1 MGLNIMQLKI
11 INAKVVLP
19 TGIIEGGTVL
29 VNGGK
34 IIDITTHDTGVKTA
48 ETLDAGGLYL
58 SPGFIDIH
66 VHGGGGHD
74 FMDNT
79 VEAFLG
85 IAQLHARYGT
95 TALTPTTLSCEQD
108 DLLATLDTYATA
120 HAQNT
125 RGARFMGMHIEG
137 PYFSMEQ
144 RGAQDPRYIRNP
156 DPAEYRLLLE
166 RYDFIKRWSAAPEL
180 EGALAFGQY
189 LQSKNVLAAIA
200 HTNALDT
207 EVFTAFAHGY
217 THATHFYSCMSTVS
231 RRHAFRYGGAVEAA
245 YLLDGMT
252 VEVIA
257 DGKHLPASLLQLIHK
272 IKGTE
277 NIALITDAM
286 RGAGM
291 PEGPSILGGL
301 KNGQPVIIEDGV
313 AKMPDRTAFAGSVA
327 TADML
332 VRNMIHL
339 AGVPLVDAV
348 RMITATPA
356 RIMGVDQQMG
366 ALLPGRQAD
375 LVLFDDHIRIQR
387 TLLSGQTIFQL

>member
-1 MGLNIMQLKI
+1 MDLNMMQLKI
-11 INAKVVLP
+11 INAKVILP
-19 TGIIEGGTVL
+19 AGIIVGGTVL
-29 VNGGK
+29 VNEGK
-34 IIDITTHDTGVKTA
+34 IVGIEPHDTGAKTA
-48 ETLDAGGLYL
+48 ETVDAGGLYI
-58 SPGFIDIH
+58 SPGFIDLH
-66 VHGGGGHD
+66 VHGGGGYD

-79 VEAFLG
+79 VDAFLG

-95 TALTPTTLSCEQD
+95 TALAPTTLSCEQD
-108 DLLATLDTYATA
+108 DLLATLDTYAVA

-125 RGARFMGMHIEG
+125 TGARFIGMHIEG

-156 DPAEYRLLLE
+156 DPAEYQPILE
-166 RYDFIKRWSAAPEL
+166 RYDYIKRWSAAPEL
-180 EGALAFGQY
+180 EGALSFGRY
-189 LQSKNVLAAIA
+189 LQSKNILAAIA

-207 EVFTAFAHGY
+207 EVFTAFEHGY

-231 RRHAFRYGGAVEAA
+231 RRNAFRYGGAVEAA

-272 IKGTE
+272 VKGTD

-301 KNGQPVIIEDGV
+301 KGGQPVIIEDGV
-313 AKMPDRTAFAGSVA
+313 AKMPDRKAFAGSVA
-327 TADML
+327 TADLL
-332 VRNMIHL
+332 VRNMIRL
-339 AGVPLVDAV
+339 AGVTLTDAI

-356 RIMGVDQQMG
+356 RIMRIDAQMG
-366 ALLPGRQAD
+366 SLLPGRNAD
-375 LVLFDDHIRIQR
+375 LVLFDEDIRIQR
-387 TLLSGQTIFQL
+387 TIIGGHTIFQQ

>member
-1 MGLNIMQLKI
+1 
-11 INAKVVLP
+11 
-19 TGIIEGGTVL
+19 
-29 VNGGK
+29 
-34 IIDITTHDTGVKTA
+34 
-48 ETLDAGGLYL
+48 
-58 SPGFIDIH
+58 
-66 VHGGGGHD
+66 
-74 FMDNT
+74 
-79 VEAFLG
+79 
-85 IAQLHARYGT
+85 
-95 TALTPTTLSCEQD
+95 
-108 DLLATLDTYATA
+108 
-120 HAQNT
+120 
-125 RGARFMGMHIEG
+125 
-137 PYFSMEQ
+137 
-144 RGAQDPRYIRNP
+144 
-156 DPAEYRLLLE
+156 
-166 RYDFIKRWSAAPEL
+166 
-180 EGALAFGQY
+180 
-189 LQSKNVLAAIA
+189 
-200 HTNALDT
+200 
-207 EVFTAFAHGY
+207 
-217 THATHFYSCMSTVS
+217 
-231 RRHAFRYGGAVEAA
+231 VEAA

-272 IKGTE
+272 VKGTE

-332 VRNMIHL
+332 VRNMIHM

-375 LVLFDDHIRIQR
+375 LVFFDDNIHIQR
-387 TLLSGQTIFQL
+387 TLLAGQTIFQQ